1 MSGAPPKVPAIF
13 AGQVVTSAQMNALS
27 AVATFLIGK
36 PSAYVQAST
45 STTQAMSGATPISFP
60 AKIRDSDTPGM
71 WASGSPTLLT
81 VQTPSYYRVAYYVP
95 HAVANSVSYVEI
107 TTGTN
112 NPLTVGTTKQCWS
125 GSASATSGAVFCC
138 GAAGVLPVYMYA
150 LDTVQVVVTPDSA
163 VSTDVSTIGPA
174 SFSMEFVSAGY

>member
-1 MSGAPPKVPAIF
+1 MSGSPPKVPAIY
-13 AGQVVTSAQMNALS
+13 AGNIVTSVQMNALS
-27 AVATFLIGK
+27 AVAAFLLNNK

-45 STTQAMSGATPISFP
+45 TQAMSGATSISFP
-60 AKIRDSDTPGM
+60 TKIRDNDGM

-81 VQTPSYYRVAYYVP
+81 VQTPGYYRVAYYVP
-95 HAVANSVSYVEI
+95 HAAANSVSSVKI

-112 NPLTVGTTKQCWS
+112 NPLTPGTTKLCWS
-125 GSASATSGAVFCC
+125 GSASASGIVACC

-150 LDTVQVVVTPDSA
+150 LDTVQVVVTPGSA
-163 VSTDVSTIGPA
+163 VSTDVATIGPA